1 MKRKTIKQLE
11 DQAKAEIEFLKTDAI
26 ALRKSHEAI
35 RIERDKALQ
44 SEKKTREQFDDLK
57 QRLLSLETDNAR
69 LNGYVARVH
78 EDDIVRD
85 GMIEIEDQNGKR
97 LIPKRPN
104 PLTPNS
110 FTQYEQFS
118 APNYL
123 PYGNEKKTHWTS
135 Y

>member
-1 MKRKTIKQLE
+1 MKRKTIKQLQDDIHSLNLRLHEKE
-11 DQAKAEIEFLKTDAI
+11 DQKEKT
-26 ALRKSHEAI
+26 RV
-35 RIERDKALQ
+35 ERDKALQ

-57 QRLLSLETDNAR
+57 QRILSLETDNAR

-97 LIPKRPN
+97 LVPKRPK
-104 PLTPNS
+104 PLVPSYTEVYNAA
-110 FTQYEQFS
+110 YDGV
-118 APNYL
+118 L

>member
-11 DQAKAEIEFLKTDAI
+11 VEVTALNVRLHDKEDQKEK
-26 ALRKSHEAI
+26 I
-35 RIERDKALQ
+35 RVERDKAIQ
-44 SEKKTREQFDDLK
+44 AEKKTREQFDDLK

-85 GMIEIEDQNGKR
+85 GMIEIEDGQGKR
-97 LIPKRPN
+97 LVPKRPN
-104 PLTPNS
+104 PMTPNS
-110 FTQYEQFS
+110 FTQYEQFNGLM
-118 APNYL
+118 PTV
-123 PYGNEKKTHWTS
+123 YGEKKTHWTS